1 MPSAQGTDEK
11 KDGAQRE
18 DAVSSAPTRGVYMF
32 RKATIG
38 AVLGFFA
45 AACSAA
51 PPEDARENVGA
62 ESAAIR
68 DPEDSMCWYVEC
80 DDTGTP
86 INPGGSGGGGPG
98 GSGEGSGTVGGEGG
112 GAGGGSGGGGPGG
125 VYGPGGMADGAD
137 LLRCQT
143 ACDMQGPA
151 LTQFCASIPVPMV
164 QALCFAN
171 EFTGIAACNGFCYA
185 WFLAS

>member
-1 MPSAQGTDEK
+1 MQH
-11 KDGAQRE
+11 
-18 DAVSSAPTRGVYMF
+18 Y
-32 RKATIG
+32 KAMTLATVG
-38 AVLGFFA
+38 LFLV
-45 AACSAA
+45 ACSAA
-51 PPEDARENVGA
+51 PEEAPERVAT
-62 ESAAIR
+62 SADAIR
-68 DPEDSMCWYVEC
+68 DPMDSMCMYTAC
-80 DDTGTP
+80 DEHGVPITPGPTGP
-86 INPGGSGGGGPG
+86 
-98 GSGEGSGTVGGEGG
+98 GG
-112 GAGGGSGGGGPGG
+112 GAGGGGGEGAGTVGGGHGGGGAGGGGGGTEWPGT
-125 VYGPGGMADGAD
+125 ADGAD